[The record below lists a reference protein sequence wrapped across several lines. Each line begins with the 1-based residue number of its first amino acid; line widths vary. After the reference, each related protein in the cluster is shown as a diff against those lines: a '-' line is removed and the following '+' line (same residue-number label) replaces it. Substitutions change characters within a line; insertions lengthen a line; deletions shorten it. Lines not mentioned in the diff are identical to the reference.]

1 MAALRDIARDF
12 ADEIRDGIGWVI
24 IYRTGRSWHGVTV
37 WSDVASDEWETD
49 DINEA
54 LDVLKADPK
63 AVLLNGYYCGHFA
76 EDMTI
81 DQIAAGIRWH
91 YENGYNQLATTEV
104 ISGIVDGIEE
114 ARLRAAEDGLPFSD
128 RLADGAEDEVNP
140 YVYDGSMTLE
150 DYEAM
155 QAAREADRANDELA
169 AVVRARAPNISEEAM
184 QQILDAAGGLHVDPE
199 TMQRILD
206 GFERITEALKA
217 LVDAI
222 MEALAPVMEW
232 AAKAVTALWEVI
244 ARPLVPPKWWHLYK
258 HAKRARVRKKYRK
271 RITAAV
277 SAALAA
283 AGGDTS

>member
-1 MAALRDIARDF
+1 MAALNEIAREY
-12 ADEIRDGIGWVI
+12 ADELRDGIAWVI
-24 IYRTGRSWHGVTV
+24 VWKTGRSWNATAV
-37 WSDVASDEWETD
+37 WLDPDSDTFEPYD
-49 DINEA
+49 
-54 LDVLKADPK
+54 LDTAREVLEKDPG
-63 AVLLNGYYCGHFA
+63 AVMLNGYYCGHFG
-76 EDMTI
+76 EDMTA
-81 DQIAAGIRWH
+81 DEIAAGIRWH
-91 YENGYNQLATTEV
+91 YENGYNQLADNNI

-114 ARLRAAEDGLPFSD
+114 ARLRAAEAGLPFSD

-155 QAAREADRANDELA
+155 QTAREADRANDELA

-184 QQILDAAGGLHVDPE
+184 QQILDAAGGLHIDPE

>member
-1 MAALRDIARDF
+1 MAALRDIARSF
-12 ADEIRDGIGWVI
+12 AAEIRDGIGWVI
-24 IYRTGRSWHGVTV
+24 VYRTGRSWHGVTV

-54 LDVLKADPK
+54 LDVLKVDPK

-104 ISGIVDGIEE
+104 ISDIVDGIEE
-114 ARLRAAEDGLPFSD
+114 ARLRAAEAGLPFSD

-155 QAAREADRANDELA
+155 QAAREADRANEELA

-184 QQILDAAGGLHVDPE
+184 QQ
-199 TMQRILD
+199 ILD

>member
-1 MAALRDIARDF
+1 MAALRDIARSF
-12 ADEIRDGIGWVI
+12 AAEIRDGIGWVI
-24 IYRTGRSWHGVTV
+24 VYRTGRSWHGVTV
-37 WSDVASDEWETD
+37 WSDVEAGEWETD

-54 LDVLKADPK
+54 LDVLKVDPK
-63 AVLLNGYYCGHFA
+63 AVLLNGYYCGHFG
-76 EDMTI
+76 EDMTA
-81 DQIAAGIRWH
+81 DEIAAGIRWH
-91 YENGYNQLATTEV
+91 YEGEHNQLADNIV
-104 ISGIVDGIEE
+104 ISDIVDGIEE
-114 ARLRAAEDGLPFSD
+114 ARLRAAEAGLPFSD

-155 QAAREADRANDELA
+155 QAVREADRANEELA

-184 QQILDAAGGLHVDPE
+184 QKILDAAGGLHVDPE

-244 ARPLVPPKWWHLYK
+244 ARPIVPPKWWHLYK

>member
-1 MAALRDIARDF
+1 MAALRDIARSF
-12 ADEIRDGIGWVI
+12 ATEIRDGIGWVI
-24 IYRTGRSWHGVTV
+24 VYRTGRSWHGVTV
-37 WSDVASDEWETD
+37 WGDVASDEWETD

-54 LDVLKADPK
+54 LDVLKVDPK
-63 AVLLNGYYCGHFA
+63 AVLLNGYYCGHFG
-76 EDMTI
+76 EDMTA
-81 DQIAAGIRWH
+81 DEIAAGIRWH
-91 YENGYNQLATTEV
+91 YENGYNQLANNNI

-114 ARLRAAEDGLPFSD
+114 ARLRAAEAGLPFSD

-140 YVYDGSMTLE
+140 YVYDGSMTIE
-150 DYEAM
+150 DYEAT
-155 QAAREADRANDELA
+155 QAVREADRANEELA
-169 AVVRARAPNISEEAM
+169 AVVRARAPNINEETM
-184 QQILDAAGGLHVDPE
+184 QKILDAAGGLHIDPE

-217 LVDAI
+217 LADAI
-222 MEALAPVMEW
+222 MEALALVMEW